1 MPLPDA
7 SKKSPRVYTNLQ
19 NLDLDS
25 VTFSNVQSTG
35 NPINVEEANED
46 ELRRLV
52 LVNLA
57 RLVCAGEWTGLL
69 EAGGGGG
76 GGSAGQPSPVAVPL
90 DAGGTNYHRFAVC
103 EQNINAVSAS
113 NNNHY
118 TVFMPFIAPASGDLD
133 EIGILSNT
141 TGAIE
146 LYAGIFTNH
155 DDDNTPK
162 NLMGFATYD
171 VSATSG
177 IMYAVPGDTITLVKG
192 TTYWAAFTSNSLSTT
207 VQVDK
212 VSSNYGWVLWP
223 VSAPHTTSLYDACL
237 RTVANETALDT
248 TYEATQL
255 APGGYGLGMPV
266 MTVAYA

>member
-76 GGSAGQPSPVAVPL
+76 GSAGQPPPVAVPL
-90 DAGGTNYHRFAVC
+90 DAGGTNYHRWAVC
-103 EQNINAVSAS
+103 EQNSNYISAG
-113 NNNHY
+113 NNKHY
-118 TVFMPFIAPASGDLD
+118 TLFVPFIAPASGDLD
-133 EIGILSNT
+133 EIGILTNGSA
-141 TGAIE
+141 AIE

-177 IMYAVPGDTITLVKG
+177 ILYAVPGDTITLVKG
-192 TTYWAAFTSNSLSTT
+192 TTYWAGFTSNSTGTAVS
-207 VQVDK
+207 VDY
-212 VSSNYGWVLWP
+212 VGSNYQWVLWP
-223 VSAPHTTSLYDACL
+223 VSAPHTTTLMDGCL

-255 APGGYGLGMPV
+255 APGGYGVGIPV